1 MGAWG
6 VAVFSDDL
14 AADIRGD
21 FRELIG
27 DGLTPSE
34 ATNRLVEQYA
44 SSLDDSDEMPV
55 FWIALALAQWKLER
69 VMNSRRAGCG

>member
-1 MGAWG
+1 MGTWG
-6 VAVFSDDL
+6 VAIFSDDL

-34 ATNRLVEQYA
+34 ATARHKAE
-44 SSLDDSDEMPV
+44 
-55 FWIALALAQWKLER
+55 
-69 VMNSRRAGCG
+69 